1 MSAITVS
8 AIFCGICMFFA
19 LYVSEAV
26 KFVKE
31 LSNSNE

>member
-8 AIFCGICMFFA
+8 AIFCGVCVFFA
-19 LYVSEAV
+19 LYVIEAV

-31 LSNSNE
+31 FNNGDE

>member
-8 AIFCGICMFFA
+8 AIFCGVCMFFV
-19 LYVSEAV
+19 LYVIEAV